1 MADTWE
7 PCFKQHGRLQTT
19 WPLVAEGKPCTAVH
33 SQSQVTV
40 WQHNYSVATHYQ
52 YSTLISFFITVFI
65 ITWPYLGSQQQLWH
79 KSKLALKQSTV
90 LESLATVKDRNEHP
104 QRDVQVTRA
113 RRRALHLIS
122 PHNCCS
128 VPTCPPRAWL
138 TIILP
143 HRMTWITHV
152 GIKCKPVFTES
163 LQFSSL
169 GPCYNPSASP
179 HAAQP
184 PGSIVTNTITGAQA
198 PATYINSSWTPDE
211 FMMNMQNSVPR
222 CSTSLPPTI
231 SIIHSSSFL
240 DSYLLSYF
248 WCQKLEFQTLPSQ
261 ASLILQSTLLLPL
274 RQFSQN

>member
-7 PCFKQHGRLQTT
+7 PCFEQHGKLQTT

-33 SQSQVTV
+33 SQSKVTV

-122 PHNCCS
+122 PQNCCL
-128 VPTCPPRAWL
+128 VPTCY
-138 TIILP
+138 TKG
-143 HRMTWITHV
+143 MTDHY
-152 GIKCKPVFTES
+152 P
-163 LQFSSL
+163 
-169 GPCYNPSASP
+169 
-179 HAAQP
+179 
-184 PGSIVTNTITGAQA
+184 A
-198 PATYINSSWTPDE
+198 PQDDTDYTCGN
-211 FMMNMQNSVPR
+211 
-222 CSTSLPPTI
+222 
-231 SIIHSSSFL
+231 
-240 DSYLLSYF
+240 
-248 WCQKLEFQTLPSQ
+248 
-261 ASLILQSTLLLPL
+261 
-274 RQFSQN
+274 